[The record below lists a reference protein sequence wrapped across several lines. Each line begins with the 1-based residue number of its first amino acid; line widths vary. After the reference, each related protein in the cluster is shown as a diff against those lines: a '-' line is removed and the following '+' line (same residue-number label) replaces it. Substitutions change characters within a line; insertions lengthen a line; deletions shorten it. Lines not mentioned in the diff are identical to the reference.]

1 MTAATRA
8 YHYSY
13 CLTFVRVY
21 YYMICAI
28 NHEKIEMTVNQ
39 CLPCC
44 LLLLFITTV
53 AMATAARTNAHH
65 RYDKLEIVEPAA
77 RSQM

>member
-1 MTAATRA
+1 
-8 YHYSY
+8 
-13 CLTFVRVY
+13 
-21 YYMICAI
+21 
-28 NHEKIEMTVNQ
+28 MTVAQ

-65 RYDKLEIVEPAA
+65 TYDKLEIVEPAA
-77 RSQM
+77 LSQM